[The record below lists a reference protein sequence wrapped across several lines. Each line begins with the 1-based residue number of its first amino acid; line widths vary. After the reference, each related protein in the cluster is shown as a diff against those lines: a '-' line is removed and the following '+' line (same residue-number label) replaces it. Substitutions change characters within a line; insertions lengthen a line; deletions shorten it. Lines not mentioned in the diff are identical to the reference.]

1 MKKGFLAA
9 FLCALIMV
17 LLPAAVYAKD
27 GNFGD
32 ADGSSDNTYI
42 IEDAEDL
49 KAFRDRVNDE
59 NGKTQNSS
67 ACAILKDNIVLN
79 CDENNQWTPIGYYN
93 SSSDNVP

>member
-1 MKKGFLAA
+1 MKKGFFAA

-49 KAFRDRVNDE
+49 KAFRDRVNDGE
-59 NGKTQNSS
+59 NRRLRRTHSQHR
-67 ACAILKDNIVLN
+67 
-79 CDENNQWTPIGYYN
+79 T
-93 SSSDNVP
+93 